1 MMKFIIILNLLLLK
15 FSASIMAISQSRS
28 EESSFKNEKIF
39 TKVADQGNCRIQQFY
54 MFYQSTH
61 AAV

>member
-1 MMKFIIILNLLLLK
+1 MMKFILILNLLLLK
-15 FSASIMAISQSRS
+15 FLGSIIVISQSRS
-28 EESSFKNEKIF
+28 EESSFENQKVF

-54 MFYQSTH
+54 MFYHSTH